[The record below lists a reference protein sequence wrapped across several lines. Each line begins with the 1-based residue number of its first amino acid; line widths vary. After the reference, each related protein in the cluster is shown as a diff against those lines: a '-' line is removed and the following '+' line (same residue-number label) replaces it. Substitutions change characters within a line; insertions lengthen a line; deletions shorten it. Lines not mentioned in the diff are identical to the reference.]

1 MGWGLVA
8 APVASAYT
16 PGNAAKS
23 GGSTVTISGLNF
35 GAYSFTASTSA
46 TGVDMCGTASWTSG
60 TTVECRTIAATA
72 VKTSYAKVTV
82 GAVVGTRVGVYFTF
96 DGTAELWGEGGSRCG
111 KCVGSTQ

>member
-1 MGWGLVA
+1 MVA
-8 APVASAYT
+8 APVASAYA
-16 PGNAAKS
+16 PGNAAKT

-35 GAYSFTASTSA
+35 GAYSLTASVSA

-60 TTVECRTIAATA
+60 TTVECRVIAATA

-96 DGTAELWGEGGSRCG
+96 DGTAEMCGGRGGRCSEY
-111 KCVGSTQ
+111 VRSTQ

>member
-1 MGWGLVA
+1 M
-8 APVASAYT
+8 
-16 PGNAAKS
+16 KS

-35 GAYSFTASTSA
+35 GAYSFTASLAA

-96 DGTAELWGEGGSRCG
+96 DGTAELVWREGAD
-111 KCVGSTQ
+111 VGRIV